1 MTGFDYVRAESL
13 AEVSQRLAAD
23 PDGSRILCGGTDLLV
38 FMFDGKLR
46 PRTLVDPK
54 WVPGLDT
61 LAVNGG
67 AIIGPCVTMRRLER
81 DAAVRDS
88 FAALADGAGEVGGV
102 AIRNRATLAG
112 NLGTASPAAD
122 TPPALLAH
130 GAVLDV
136 QGPDG
141 ARALPLSEFYAG
153 PGRHHLRTGE
163 LIAAIRL
170 PAVPRHSGS
179 AYLKLATR
187 KAMDIAFVGVASWI
201 ALHDDG
207 TVAAA
212 RFGLGAVAA
221 TPLVVEGGFLTG
233 RVLDDEA
240 VEAAA
245 AAAMA
250 ACSPITD
257 QRASAAYRKAMVGEL
272 TRRTLRTAAV
282 RAEGRR

>member
-1 MTGFDYVRAESL
+1 MAGFEYVRATSL
-13 AEVSQRLAAD
+13 AEVSARLAAD
-23 PDGSRILCGGTDLLV
+23 PDGTRILCGGTDLLV

-54 WVPGLDT
+54 RIGGLDA
-61 LAVNGG
+61 LQVNGG
-67 AIIGPCVTMRRLER
+67 ATIGPCVTMRRLER
-81 DAAVRDS
+81 SPEVRAA
-88 FAALADGAGEVGGV
+88 FGALSDGAREVGGV

-130 GAVLDV
+130 AAVLDV
-136 QGPDG
+136 QGPH
-141 ARALPLSEFYAG
+141 ATREVPLSAFYAG
-153 PGRHHLRTGE
+153 PGQHTLAPGE

-170 PAVPRHSGS
+170 PAVPLASGS

-187 KAMDIAFVGVASWI
+187 KAMDIAFVGVASWVS
-201 ALHDDG
+201 LHPDG

-221 TPLVVEGGFLTG
+221 TPLVVDGSFLAG
-233 RVLDDEA
+233 RALSDEA
-240 VEAAA
+240 LEAAA
-245 AAAMA
+245 EATMA

-257 QRASAAYRKAMVGEL
+257 KRASAAYRRAMVGEL
-272 TRRTLRTAAV
+272 TRRTLRTAEA